1 MLGALSPAPPS
12 SSRLGLLSATNGER
26 MDSRHAIG
34 FYVSAALAGVG
45 GILLAFLLGHWNRG
59 LALGAVGLGVAGIY
73 TSLLAG
79 FAAIVVLVC
88 YIGCALLVARPDYR
102 TVEQA
107 ARGLWRQIGAVGA
120 ALLSVVLAYAAFRGR
135 FAHAT
140 FYAGPLNTATVA
152 RLLFAHDALATGA
165 VAGLVLAALV
175 GAAIAWRRERP
186 RDEREGRR

>member
-1 MLGALSPAPPS
+1 L
-12 SSRLGLLSATNGER
+12 
-26 MDSRHAIG
+26 DSLHAIG

-45 GILLAFLLGHWNRG
+45 GILLAFLHGHWHRG
-59 LALGAVGLGVAGIY
+59 LALGAFGLGVAGIY
-73 TSLLAG
+73 MSLSAG

-120 ALLSVVLAYAAFRGR
+120 ALLVVALAYAAFRGR
-135 FAHAT
+135 FTHAT
-140 FYAGPLNTATVA
+140 FYGGPFNSVSVA
-152 RLLFAHDALATGA
+152 RLLFAHDALATEA
-165 VAGLVLAALV
+165 VAGVVLIALV
-175 GAAIAWRRERP
+175 GAAVAWRRERP